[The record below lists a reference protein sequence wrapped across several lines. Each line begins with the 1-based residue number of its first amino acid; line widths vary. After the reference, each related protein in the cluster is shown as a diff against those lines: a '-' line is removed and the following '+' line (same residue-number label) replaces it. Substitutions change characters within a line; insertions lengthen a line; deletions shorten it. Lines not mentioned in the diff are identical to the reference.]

1 MKIKTTLAMIALSL
15 APGMALAGGDCHG
28 DKVKAESAASCI
40 PGAVWDEAK
49 GACVTTPTS

>member
-1 MKIKTTLAMIALSL
+1 MKIKTTLAVIALSL

-28 DKVKAESAASCI
+28 DKVKAETAASCI
-40 PGAVWDEAK
+40 PGATWDEEK